1 MNHWQLVEERERAFA
16 ALHVDLTFA
25 ALRRREATRAEI
37 ARLLAFARYEV
48 QEGAGDCGEDT
59 PYAVVDTADGEV
71 ESCHSTQA
79 EADAAAAELEG
90 SDEEDTEAASLV
102 GAAFHAVLCVEGM
115 DTGDGRILDPDGGT
129 WRNLPLPYMAMD
141 ENSGGGH
148 MGARLAGRWE
158 EIERVGRRL
167 VAHGHLLADDFGT
180 RVEGLI
186 REQFLRYN
194 SIDVGDAEVEWEVLK
209 VTEEGWP
216 LEERARFVSY
226 EVMGSTGCPFPALS
240 WAVVW
245 LDGMEPPAEF
255 TDELPAEDERVTEPE
270 VVEDAELPA
279 WLLYAND
286 PARRAA
292 ALEAHRAEVLPAL
305 RRPLHEPAAAMV
317 ASGAPQLPPPGYFD
331 EHPDVAAG
339 YFPDLRVDPPDEH
352 GFRRVYGYV
361 APWGVCHIGIPQ
373 ECTTAP
379 PSASRYAYFATGS
392 TVVACDDCP
401 EGRRIPTAV
410 LTYGTGHAAK
420 VAGDGR
426 PLSATDA
433 IWHYDHTGSRGAN
446 VAVGENAFG
455 IWVSGIIRADVES
468 EAVRVLDGSNL
479 SGDWRGIGGHLEMI
493 AALAVNVPGFVAPP
507 TSTYIT
513 ASGEQTVLIASA
525 AQGRPRQASPRDYA
539 VLQRELAQARAEL
552 AEIRPL
558 LPALRRLAAEHLER
572 ELLVVE

>member
-1 MNHWQLVEERERAFA
+1 MNVHEQVA
-16 ALHVDLTFA
+16 V
-25 ALRRREATRAEI
+25 LRRREARHREI
-37 ARLLAFARYEV
+37 ARLLSFARYEV

-59 PYAVVDTADGEV
+59 PYACVDTETGEV
-71 ESCHSTQA
+71 ESCHSTRA
-79 EADAAAAELEG
+79 EAQAACDEMEG
-90 SDEEDTEAASLV
+90 GGDEPDPEASLV

-158 EIERVGRRL
+158 EIERVGRRI
-167 VAHGHLLADDFGT
+167 VAHGHLLADEFGT

-194 SIDVGDAEVEWEVLK
+194 SIDVGDADVEWEVLK
-209 VTEEGWP
+209 VTEDGWP
-216 LEERARFVSY
+216 LEERARFVEY
-226 EVMGSTGCPFPALS
+226 EIMGSTGCPFPALS

-245 LDGMEPPAEF
+245 LDGMDPPAEF
-255 TDELPAEDERVTEPE
+255 TDELPEEDARVEEPE
-270 VVEDAELPA
+270 VVEDAELPV

-286 PARRAA
+286 PERRRAA
-292 ALEAHRAEVLPAL
+292 LDQRRADLLPAL
-305 RRPLHEPAAAMV
+305 RRPLHDPAAAMV
-317 ASGAPQLPPPGYFD
+317 ASGSPDPLPPAAYF
-331 EHPDVAAG
+331 EEPAECAAG
-339 YFPDLRVDPPDEH
+339 YFPDLRVDRPDEH
-352 GFRRVYGYV
+352 GFRRVFGYV
-361 APWGVCHIGIPQ
+361 APWGVCHVGIPS

-401 EGRRIPTAV
+401 EGRRIPTGV

-420 VAGDGR
+420 ANDGR

-446 VAVGENAFG
+446 VAVGENEFG
-455 IWVSGIIRADVES
+455 IWVAGVVRAPNES
-468 EAVRVLDGSNL
+468 LETEAARVLDGTNL
-479 SGDWRGIGGHLEMI
+479 SGDWRGIGGRLELV
-493 AALAVNVPGFVAPP
+493 AALAVNFPGFTAPP

-513 ASGEQTVLIASA
+513 ASGEQTALIASA
-525 AQGRPRQASPRDYA
+525 AQGRPRPASPRDHA
-539 VLQRELAQARAEL
+539 VLQRELAEVRAEVAAL
-552 AEIRPL
+552 RPL